1 MKNLRPVLVLALSL
15 LAAGTAPYEAA
26 AQTVV
31 APVRAPAVVGN
42 AGVAAM
48 GLRTP
53 APTGLGASALAA
65 PTLSLSPSLTPT
77 LAVPQAV
84 APTARAASVALPAA
98 RVSALSAPVGLT
110 APVAEAG
117 FVADLALIGNMSAPK
132 AEDLAGARGTLES
145 LGGSLTSARANRGS
159 LETSLDLSFDGGALR
174 RASNAVPLPY
184 GSARASLSRPVAA
197 ASAVTE
203 PAAPQ
208 TPAPAKRSVPRSGI
222 AAAIAVLA
230 IAGALFA
237 APSFAIG
244 AAGGVAAAAMSYV
257 HPLGGV
263 VGAAVGAA
271 YGLVVAR
278 KADGSAPGTAELLS
292 SIIRHALIAGAGTYI
307 AFDLAAVY
315 LMGMSPLAMSPL
327 PVTLATAALAQGA
340 FQGKFAEPA
349 TTPADR
355 ILGAFP
361 AIAAALGLNIG
372 VFFAA
377 PTVLLTAA
385 IGTMSVTGLAAA
397 IYAAVYQPGKSAG
410 EGPTAMTRGFVLQ
423 SLMTGLALSMTS
435 PYLVAPFLALA
446 AWGFWDVISTTVSAV
461 EARLPDPVR
470 RLWRRD

>member
-1 MKNLRPVLVLALSL
+1 MKNIRPALVLALSL
-15 LAAGTAPYEAA
+15 LAAAPYEAA
-26 AQTVV
+26 AQAVV

-42 AGVAAM
+42 AGAAAM
-48 GLRTP
+48 GLRAP
-53 APTGLGASALAA
+53 APAGLG
-65 PTLSLSPSLTPT
+65 
-77 LAVPQAV
+77 
-84 APTARAASVALPAA
+84 
-98 RVSALSAPVGLT
+98 VSALSAPTLSFSPSLT
-110 APVAEAG
+110 PAPALPQALVPAARAAAVALPASRAAVLAAPAALAAPVAEAG

-145 LGGSLTSARANRGS
+145 LGGSLASARANRGS

-174 RASNAVPLPY
+174 RAADAVPFGPA
-184 GSARASLSRPVAA
+184 SARAASLSRPGAA
-197 ASAVTE
+197 ATAVTE

-208 TPAPAKRSVPRSGI
+208 APAPAKRSVPRTGL

-244 AAGGVAAAAMSYV
+244 AAGGVAAAAMSYA

-377 PTVLLTAA
+377 PTLLVTAA
-385 IGTMSVTGLAAA
+385 IGTMSATGLAAA

-410 EGPTAMTRGFVLQ
+410 EGPAAMTRGFVLQ

-470 RLWRRD
+470 RLWRK